1 MALQYIAVWGF
12 VALVSAAL
20 AGIIA
25 GVKNRD
31 YSFWMAWSF
40 LLPPMVLVLAIM
52 PARSGPRPARP
63 AMDQDD
69 HQDH

>member
-1 MALQYIAVWGF
+1 MVLQYIAIWGF
-12 VALVSAAL
+12 VALVSSAL

-40 LLPPMVLVLAIM
+40 VLPPMVLVLILM
-52 PARSGPRPARP
+52 PARSGPPPVRP
-63 AMDQDD
+63 AMDHDD
-69 HQDH
+69 HRDH

>member
-12 VALVSAAL
+12 VALVSSAL

-31 YSFWMAWSF
+31 HSFWMAWSF

-52 PARSGPRPARP
+52 PARAGPRPLPP
-63 AMDQDD
+63 AMDHDD
-69 HQDH
+69 HRD

>member
-1 MALQYIAVWGF
+1 MALQYIAIWGF

-31 YSFWMAWSF
+31 HSFWMAWSF
-40 LLPPMVLVLAIM
+40 VLPPMVLVLAIL
-52 PARSGPRPARP
+52 PSRAGPRPVPP

-69 HQDH
+69 ARDH